1 MKTKSLKKLLA
12 QIVVRLKDVQIVT
25 GSLVDTTSSNG
36 WILLKHNNVNV
47 TYTDYE
53 VISAYNNGKVLLPFV
68 SGGAWYVKAVEYGTM
83 ASVNNTQL
91 TVYYTLRKKA

>member
-1 MKTKSLKKLLA
+1 MLDLKKLLTKILTKVSNEA
-12 QIVVRLKDVQIVT
+12 IS

-36 WILLKHNNVNV
+36 WILLKHNNAYVSYN
-47 TYTDYE
+47 DYE
-53 VISAYNNGKVLLPFV
+53 VISTYNNGKVLIPFV
-68 SGGAWYVKAVEYGTM
+68 SGGIWYVKACEYGTM